1 MSYYAKTGFIALWA
15 MLVTSL
21 GNIAWASVVLDG
33 TRVIYPAEKKEVTVK
48 VTNQN
53 TTPVLIQSWIDSGN
67 PDDPASRKVPFILTP
82 PINRVDANKAQTLR
96 ISYLASPVLPE
107 YRESVFY
114 LNVLEVPA
122 KSAENEDKSK
132 LNIAFRSRV
141 KMFYRPANLPGT
153 AEAAIEN
160 LQWKMKSGGV
170 DVTNPSKYYV
180 SLISIDFTSGGQKVS
195 IKGKMLAPGATEFHE
210 IKDKSINSINQL
222 SYTVV
227 NDYGGYNK
235 FKAKP

>member
-53 TTPVLIQSWIDSGN
+53 STPVLIQSWIDSGN
-67 PDDPASRKVPFILTP
+67 PDDPASKNVPFVLTP

-107 YRESVFY
+107 DRESVFY

-141 KMFYRPANLPGT
+141 KIFYRPTDLPGT
-153 AEAAIEN
+153 AEEAMEN
-160 LQWKMKSGGV
+160 LHWKMKSGGV
-170 DVTNPSKYYV
+170 DVTNSTKYYV
-180 SLISIDFTSGGQKVS
+180 SLISIDFTSGEQKKS
-195 IKGKMLAPGATEFHE
+195 IKGEMLAPGATKFHE
-210 IKDKSINSINQL
+210 IKDSSINNINQL
-222 SYTVV
+222 GYTVV